1 MELQSVCD
9 NLVDESDGLVACM
22 LLDLETG
29 LTLAYA
35 GRHGFDAA
43 AAERI
48 MRAAGTMF
56 RGQLVEQFARSLP
69 KPKPVGGF
77 VREVQITTTNTY
89 HFMSTLPGW
98 PNTLLIFVTD
108 KSLSIGL
115 GWMAVHQAFDRLL
128 RAEPDSPAAGS
139 ARPSETPPPRAA
151 ESAAAPA
158 AAAPI
163 APSVE
168 TAAPPARA
176 DVGDGVAQSARGRSA
191 GCPVRA
197 LGAAARPAAPRGPG
211 ASPDRTTRRRA
222 APRAP
227 GPKCRARPRAT
238 GCLPPGSRGGA
249 GPASRG
255 GGRRSEGGEGGESGC
270 PRGVRLQSQTVTGVF
285 GPAPARSG
293 TKRIQRVLCST
304 KAATRRPGRETSHWK
319 AEVML

>member
-128 RAEPDSPAAGS
+128 QAEPDSPAAGS

-168 TAAPPARA
+168 TAAPRPAPTSATVSRSPPGVVPPVAPSEPSVPRRDQLRPADRVRPQTEPPVAELPRGRPDRNAAPAPVQPDASRPAHGAARDRPPEEEAAGAKGAKAVRAGARA
-176 DVGDGVAQSARGRSA
+176 AF
-191 GCPVRA
+191 
-197 LGAAARPAAPRGPG
+197 
-211 ASPDRTTRRRA
+211 
-222 APRAP
+222 
-227 GPKCRARPRAT
+227 
-238 GCLPPGSRGGA
+238 GSKA
-249 GPASRG
+249 
-255 GGRRSEGGEGGESGC
+255 
-270 PRGVRLQSQTVTGVF
+270 
-285 GPAPARSG
+285 
-293 TKRIQRVLCST
+293 KR
-304 KAATRRPGRETSHWK
+304 
-319 AEVML
+319 